1 MIVILHVHAQTLNN
15 NNMPTRR
22 AEVYSRQWHHF
33 GHVLF
38 IDANAV
44 PFIYHI
50 IFYTVIVE
58 LCLEDLNG
66 VLVEI

>member
-1 MIVILHVHAQTLNN
+1 
-15 NNMPTRR
+15 MPTRR